1 MSFSW
6 SEMKFRPNF
15 SSRMCARTEKCM
27 WLWNRFCTQITA
39 NCALRKRRLRFFLKL
54 VYKLKI
60 TWKIT
65 FFGRWLRRNSS
76 FWVIGVQS
84 TPKMTFFQKIFQ
96 KFLKF
101 FLVIDYDS
109 AGYYLLFRPKSAHF
123 RGPKTPNNQGS
134 NRGSKIFFVRK

>member
-15 SSRMCARTEKCM
+15 SSRMCARTENV
-27 WLWNRFCTQITA
+27 WGLWNRFYTQKRATW
-39 NCALRKRRLRFFLKL
+39 ALRKRRLQFFLKL

-65 FFGRWLRRNSS
+65 FFGRWPRRNSS

-96 KFLKF
+96 KFLKI
-101 FLVIDYDS
+101 FLLIDYDS
-109 AGYYLLFRPKSAHF
+109 AGYYLSFWPKSAHF
-123 RGPKTPNNQGS
+123 KGPKTPKNPRV
-134 NRGSKIFFVRK
+134 NRGHRIFFVRR

>member
-1 MSFSW
+1 MSFSS

-15 SSRMCARTEKCM
+15 SSRMCACTEKCR
-27 WLWNRFCTQITA
+27 WLWNPFWGHLRA
-39 NCALRKRRLRFFLKL
+39 NWSLRKRRLRFFLKL

-65 FFGRWLRRNSS
+65 FFGRWPRRNSS

-84 TPKMTFFQKIFQ
+84 TPKMTFFQKNFQ

-109 AGYYLLFRPKSAHF
+109 AGYYLLFRPKSADF
-123 RGPKTPNNQGS
+123 KGPKTPKNLGVKPGS
-134 NRGSKIFFVRK
+134 RNFFVSR

>member
-1 MSFSW
+1 MSFSS

-15 SSRMCARTEKCM
+15 SSRMCARTKKCM
-27 WLWNRFCTQITA
+27 GLWTPFSATLAAVWAQQ
-39 NCALRKRRLRFFLKL
+39 KRRLRFFLKL

-65 FFGRWLRRNSS
+65 FFGRWPRRTLS

-84 TPKMTFFQKIFQ
+84 TQKMTFFQKNFQ

-109 AGYYLLFRPKSAHF
+109 AGYYLLFRPKSADF
-123 RGPKTPNNQGS
+123 KGPKTPKNLGVK
-134 NRGSKIFFVRK
+134 RGHWNFFVQR

>member
-1 MSFSW
+1 MSFSS

-15 SSRMCARTEKCM
+15 SSRMCARIEKCR
-27 WLWNRFCTQITA
+27 WLWNRFGTQIRATWG
-39 NCALRKRRLRFFLKL
+39 LRKRRLQFFLKL

-60 TWKIT
+60 TWKIN
-65 FFGRWLRRNSS
+65 FLGRWPRRNSS

-84 TPKMTFFQKIFQ
+84 TPKMTFFQKNFQ
-96 KFLKF
+96 KFLKI

-123 RGPKTPNNQGS
+123 KGPKTPKNLGVK
-134 NRGSKIFFVRK
+134 RGHWNFFVQR

>member
-1 MSFSW
+1 MSFSS

-15 SSRMCARTEKCM
+15 SSRMCACTEKCM
-27 WLWNRFCTQITA
+27 WLWNRFCTKIRATL
-39 NCALRKRRLRFFLKL
+39 ALRKRRLRFFLKL

-65 FFGRWLRRNSS
+65 FFGRWPRQTLS

-84 TPKMTFFQKIFQ
+84 TQKMTFFQKNFQ

-123 RGPKTPNNQGS
+123 KGPKTPKNLGVK
-134 NRGSKIFFVRK
+134 RGHWNFFVQR

>member
-1 MSFSW
+1 MSFSS

-15 SSRMCARTEKCM
+15 FSRMCARTEKCM

-39 NCALRKRRLRFFLKL
+39 TLGLRKRRLRFFLKL

-65 FFGRWLRRNSS
+65 FFGRWPRRNSS

-84 TPKMTFFQKIFQ
+84 TPKMTFFQKNFQ

-123 RGPKTPNNQGS
+123 KGPKTPKNLGVKPGS
-134 NRGSKIFFVRK
+134 RNFFVSR

>member
-1 MSFSW
+1 MSFSS

-15 SSRMCARTEKCM
+15 FSRMCARTEKCKG
-27 WLWNRFCTQITA
+27 LWNPFWRHLTA
-39 NCALRKRRLRFFLKL
+39 TWGLRKRRLRFFLKL

-65 FFGRWLRRNSS
+65 FFGRWPRRNSS

-109 AGYYLLFRPKSAHF
+109 AGYYLLFRPKSTYF
-123 RGPKTPNNQGS
+123 KGPKTPKNLGVK
-134 NRGSKIFFVRK
+134 RGHWNFFVQR

>member
-1 MSFSW
+1 MSFSS

-15 SSRMCARTEKCM
+15 SSRMCARIEKCR
-27 WLWNRFCTQITA
+27 WLWNPFWRHLTA
-39 NCALRKRRLRFFLKL
+39 TLGLRKRRLRFFLKL

-65 FFGRWLRRNSS
+65 FFGRWPRRNSS

-84 TPKMTFFQKIFQ
+84 TPKMTFFQKNFQ
-96 KFLKF
+96 KFLKI

-123 RGPKTPNNQGS
+123 KGPKTPKNLGVKPGS
-134 NRGSKIFFVRK
+134 RNFFVSR